1 MMPELR
7 STILTWRLKNGM
19 SFISAWDFSVP
30 GAWLTRRSTTRPL
43 RRCSSTISGTSS
55 MCTFW

>member
-19 SFISAWDFSVP
+19 SSISACVRSVP
-30 GAWLTRRSTTRPL
+30 GA
-43 RRCSSTISGTSS
+43 
-55 MCTFW
+55 